1 MNLSKMVCR
10 NGGTP
15 ISAEPRSVEE
25 PFPISCTLTPLHGG
39 RASLEMKAEKQF
51 SLSAGASRAR
61 LRINQM
67 VGPLGFHRGCPRLR
81 CAFTLIELLVVIA
94 IIAILASLLLPALAK
109 AKTKATG
116 ISCMNNTRQLMVGYL
131 MYSLDNS
138 DKVPRADSW
147 IDHTWLDWAASPI
160 NTNFSVLRDPKKAVL
175 ADYTA
180 QSHLIYRCPA
190 DKFASP
196 AQRKKGWT
204 GRARSVAM
212 NAFSGHPVADQD
224 PSSFNR
230 WKPFQKTTDITT
242 KSPSGIFVFLDEH
255 PDSIND
261 GWYIVVG
268 RDWGGPY
275 GWTDVPSTLHNG
287 ACGFA
292 FLDGHSEIKRWLGK
306 LRSSEWTTV
315 AFKDR
320 HAGYLKAVTDVD
332 KRDIDWAKDRMADE
346 K

>member
-1 MNLSKMVCR
+1 MKHNSELIKPTGAVRHSSKRRRDVPRDDATIKPFRERAC
-10 NGGTP
+10 
-15 ISAEPRSVEE
+15 IS
-25 PFPISCTLTPLHGG
+25 
-39 RASLEMKAEKQF
+39 
-51 SLSAGASRAR
+51 SR
-61 LRINQM
+61 
-67 VGPLGFHRGCPRLR
+67 RG
-81 CAFTLIELLVVIA
+81 FTLIELLVVIA
-94 IIAILASLLLPALAK
+94 VIAILAGILLPALSK

-116 ISCMNNTRQLMVGYL
+116 ISCLNNTRQLMLAYL
-131 MYSLDNS
+131 MYAEDN
-138 DKVPRADSW
+138 KERVADARDW
-147 IDHTWLDWAASPI
+147 IGSSWLDWGASPD
-160 NTNFSVLRDPKKAVL
+160 NTNLTVLLDDKQSRLAGYFGKAK
-175 ADYTA
+175 D
-180 QSHLIYRCPA
+180 IYRCPA
-190 DKFASP
+190 DKFVSP

-204 GRARSVAM
+204 HRVRSVAM
-212 NAFSGHPVADQD
+212 NAFSGFTANQD

-230 WKPFQKTTDITT
+230 WKPFQKTSDAHI
-242 KSPSGIFVFLDEH
+242 KGPSRLFVFLDEH

-268 RDWGGPY
+268 RDWGGLY

-292 FLDGHSEIKRWLGK
+292 FLDGHSEIKPWRGT
-306 LRSSEWTTV
+306 LRSAEWQTA